1 MYQQALEKVS
11 KQVLIRD
18 RYENFI
24 GGKWVAPTEGKYFEN
39 PTPVTGEVF
48 TEIARGTAEDV
59 DRAVAAAEGASAA
72 WGRTAR
78 GNGEKNQE

>member
-18 RYENFI
+18 RYDNFI

-39 PTPVTGEVF
+39 PSPITGKRLCD
-48 TEIARGTAEDV
+48 IPPRQ
-59 DRAVAAAEGASAA
+59 RPAS
-72 WGRTAR
+72 R
-78 GNGEKNQE
+78 KSLSS